1 MCHLTGA
8 QLCIQYLAAKQW
20 LGVLGAV
27 VWHITTDLGV
37 VSNVADAP
45 VHVTSGAQH
54 DICQPLV
61 YLVMAMNQFMRHH
74 KS

>member
-1 MCHLTGA
+1 MCHITGA
-8 QLCIQYLAAKQW
+8 QLCIGCLTANQW
-20 LGVLGAV
+20 LGALGAV
-27 VWHITTDLGV
+27 VWYVATDLGV

-45 VHVTSGAQH
+45 VHVASGAKH

-61 YLVMAMNQFMRHH
+61 HLVMAMNQFMRHH